1 MTGEPGLGRLRC
13 RRAAAEAFQ
22 VIAYDDRVDRG
33 LGSAAAEQLDKL
45 DLWPARNT
53 LRSTSHGK
61 QSRASALISN
71 EAGGRGSR
79 RRTAGMAMGA
89 LAA

>member
-1 MTGEPGLGRLRC
+1 MTGEPGLGCLRC

-45 DLWPARNT
+45 DL
-53 LRSTSHGK
+53 
-61 QSRASALISN
+61 
-71 EAGGRGSR
+71 
-79 RRTAGMAMGA
+79 
-89 LAA
+89 